1 MADTPRHVRLLV
13 CGERLRGD
21 DGAALIAVGMLPAEV
36 QALAEI
42 LEVGQLEIESVM
54 DVPEGVALIVVD
66 AAVGVGPGDV
76 VTMPLAAVAQ
86 PGAVGPWSTH
96 AMPPDQVIALGGE
109 LRGSL
114 PAGVFVGIGVA
125 EFGLGEELSPAVQ
138 SGMAAFVDVL
148 ATAIAEL
155 AATLPASAQIAEE
168 SRRTTNQQG
177 GS

>member
-1 MADTPRHVRLLV
+1 MAAAPRPVLVLV

-21 DGAALIAVGMLPAEV
+21 DAAAMIAVDMLPAGV
-36 QALAEI
+36 RALADI
-42 LEVGQLEIESVM
+42 LEVGQLHIESVM

-66 AAVGVGPGDV
+66 AAVGVGPGEV
-76 VTMPLAAVAQ
+76 VTMPLKAVAQ

-125 EFGLGEELSPAVQ
+125 EFGLGEELSPAVK
-138 SGMAAFVDVL
+138 SGLAGFVDAI
-148 ATAIAEL
+148 ATAVREL
-155 AATLPASAQIAEE
+155 ASPLP
-168 SRRTTNQQG
+168 
-177 GS
+177 